1 MDKKVTTIV
10 GIALG
15 ATLAAG
21 FGLYKYFSKKTGA
34 TVGMGTSG
42 VDSRSLFGDSYIG
55 NSLVKS
61 TGLYVGQTNDGLV
74 GGGLVLA
81 GNRSNG
87 Y

>member
-21 FGLYKYFSKKTGA
+21 FGLYTYFSKKSGT
-34 TVGMGTSG
+34 TVGMGVAERNG
-42 VDSRSLFGDSYIG
+42 KSLFGDSYIG

-61 TGLYVGQTNDGLV
+61 TGLYVRQTDNGLV
-74 GGGLVLA
+74 GGGLALT
-81 GNRSNG
+81 GNTNNG
-87 Y
+87 

>member
-1 MDKKVTTIV
+1 
-10 GIALG
+10 
-15 ATLAAG
+15 
-21 FGLYKYFSKKTGA
+21 
-34 TVGMGTSG
+34 MGTSG
-42 VDSRSLFGDSYIG
+42 VDSRSLFGDNYLG